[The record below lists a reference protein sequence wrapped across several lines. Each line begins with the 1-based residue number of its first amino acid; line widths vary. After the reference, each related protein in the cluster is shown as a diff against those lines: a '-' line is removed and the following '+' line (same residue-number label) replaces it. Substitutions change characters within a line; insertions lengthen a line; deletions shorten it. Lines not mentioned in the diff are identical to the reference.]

1 MEEVELVLVL
11 KELRARKVRR
21 ARRVRRAL
29 RVHRVLETKVHKDL
43 KGQELELKVLRV
55 LQAIKE
61 LRVQG

>member
-1 MEEVELVLVL
+1 MEGEKLVLVL
-11 KELRARKVRR
+11 KELRARKVR
-21 ARRVRRAL
+21 